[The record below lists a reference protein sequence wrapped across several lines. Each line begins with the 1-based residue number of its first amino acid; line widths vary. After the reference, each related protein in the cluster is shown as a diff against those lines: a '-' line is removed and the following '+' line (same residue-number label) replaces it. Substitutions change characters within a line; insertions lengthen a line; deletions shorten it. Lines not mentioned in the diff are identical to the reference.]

1 MAQDSKPAFDP
12 DATVSQALPEPDPEA
27 TVQMP
32 GEALA
37 GLRSLAGA
45 DDPEATVSG
54 PLAMPEPDPEAT
66 DRLPVFD
73 PDATF
78 NPADRVALD
87 PEATVRVPSPGR
99 QPRFNPFAPQ
109 ARPESL
115 LTSLAG
121 LGGVNALVAM
131 ANPILGAVPQI
142 RRTLRHPD
150 PARLKETLRDQIEG
164 FEMSALSA
172 DVPDGIK
179 ESVVIAL
186 CALLD
191 ESAAA
196 TPWGAAWKDRG
207 LLHELRNATD
217 GDDRFFALV
226 DQALAKAGSGGD
238 ENDADL
244 LELLYVCLAL
254 GYEGRHR
261 GSEEGRL
268 ALRQV
273 KDRLFAQV
281 ARRHPRPT
289 DGLSE
294 RWRTPAAQALVDEA
308 LATAAR
314 AAAARAAAEAAA
326 QAAPPPPPPPS
337 LLSRLPRRAI
347 WSAVAS
353 LVGAAVVFYMLALR
367 LLESDENSALASR
380 PARTKAKATAPA
392 PAAAPAPAPA
402 AATVSIASALDGLPV
417 SVTTSAGE
425 TRIAFQHARQFASGA
440 TAPAADLQPVL
451 KKVAQALK
459 AVPGVIVV
467 AGHADASPVLG
478 KGPSNQVISEA
489 RAQSVARL
497 IAAELSDARRVQAE
511 GRGDSAPLDTGTSPA
526 ARAKNRRVELVLKA
540 P

>member
-37 GLRSLAGA
+37 GLRSLAKA

-54 PLAMPEPDPEAT
+54 PLRAPEPDPEAT

-78 NPADRVALD
+78 NPADRVTLD
-87 PEATVRVPSPGR
+87 PDATVRVPSPGR

-115 LTSLAG
+115 HTSLAG
-121 LGGVNALVAM
+121 LGGINSLVAM

-196 TPWGAAWKDRG
+196 TPWGANWKEQG
-207 LLHELRNATD
+207 LLRELRNATD
-217 GDDRFFALV
+217 GDDRFLGLV
-226 DQALAKAGSGGD
+226 DQALAAADAGGD
-238 ENDADL
+238 ENNAEL

-261 GSEEGRL
+261 GSDEGRL

-289 DGLSE
+289 EGLSE

-314 AAAARAAAEAAA
+314 AAAARAAAEAVQQVATPA
-326 QAAPPPPPPPS
+326 PPPS

-347 WSAVAS
+347 WSGVAG

-367 LLESDENSALASR
+367 LLEDDEKSALANR
-380 PARTKAKATAPA
+380 PARTKAKTTAVA
-392 PAAAPAPAPA
+392 PPTPAPAP
-402 AATVSIASALDGLPV
+402 TTPSLASTLGGLPV
-417 SVTTSAGE
+417 SVTEAAGE
-425 TRIAFQHARQFASGA
+425 TRILFQHARQFASGA
-440 TAPAADLQPVL
+440 TTPADDLQPVL
-451 KKVAQALK
+451 KKVAQALNG
-459 AVPGVIVV
+459 VPGTIVV
-467 AGHADASPVLG
+467 AGHADVSPVHG
-478 KGPSNQVISEA
+478 KGATNLAISEA
-489 RAQSVARL
+489 RARAVARL
-497 IAAELSDARRVQAE
+497 VAAELADTGRVRAE
-511 GRGDSAPLDTGTSPA
+511 GRGDSAPLDTGSTPA